1 MEAWSECSSCS
12 SPSRSFID
20 QPWRSI
26 VESVV
31 FTISNHSPYESDT
44 EPGLAMISEI
54 TMPWSE

>member
-44 EPGLAMISEI
+44 EPGFAMISEI
-54 TMPWSE
+54 TMP